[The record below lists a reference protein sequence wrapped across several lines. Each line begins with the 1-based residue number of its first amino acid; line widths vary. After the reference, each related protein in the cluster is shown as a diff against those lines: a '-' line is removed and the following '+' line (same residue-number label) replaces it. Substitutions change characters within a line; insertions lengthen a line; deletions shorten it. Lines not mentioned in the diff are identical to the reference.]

1 MGTFLTMGNQ
11 QDREKISTTAAITG
25 HEPVNRCYSD
35 VREDRAFLLKLH
47 AAPHHAQPAWGNGA
61 RGVVLMTPGIR

>member
-1 MGTFLTMGNQ
+1 MRHIDGPARVEMAFTMGNQ

-35 VREDRAFLLKLH
+35 VRVRH
-47 AAPHHAQPAWGNGA
+47 HIMPNPHGEMELVAWY
-61 RGVVLMTPGIR
+61 